1 VGKYLRFGISAVLLG
16 VFTWR
21 MNWSDVGEKLAALR
35 AGFWFAA
42 AGLWVFGIIVSARRW
57 QVYAKE
63 LGFER
68 SLPQYCSFCFV
79 GMFFNLVLPT
89 SVGGDVL
96 RVVYLEGHST
106 RRWLA
111 FVSVLVERV
120 SGLLLLIVIAC
131 VGLLCCPFALPGW
144 IAVCVWGSAAGA
156 VLGLAALSAARR
168 SSYLSPRRREQL
180 GVLVDLLWAPRL
192 WRETFFLSLLAQFA
206 AVLIVWCLAIGIG
219 LDLSFAYVCVLTP
232 MLTLLMLLPISVNG
246 MGVREGGMI
255 LFLAPLGIGPEPA
268 ITLAFLLFSVGA
280 AVSLLGGLLYLVGPA
295 RNPAPLPNQ
304 ETGISQQPSRVPEPA

>member
-1 VGKYLRFGISAVLLG
+1 VGKYLRFGISALLLG

-21 MNWSDVGEKLAALR
+21 MNWSDVGEKLATLR

-42 AGLWVFGIIVSARRW
+42 AGLWIFGIIVSARRW
-57 QVYAKE
+57 QIYAKE

-68 SLPQYCSFCFV
+68 SLSQYCSFCFV
-79 GMFFNLVLPT
+79 GLFFNLVLPT

-96 RVVYLEGHST
+96 RVVYLEGHSG

-111 FVSVLVERV
+111 FVSVLLERV
-120 SGLLLLIVIAC
+120 NGLLLLIVIAC
-131 VGLLCCPFALPGW
+131 AGLLCCPFALPGW

-156 VLGLAALSAARR
+156 LLVLAGLSAARR
-168 SSYLSPRRREQL
+168 SSNLSPRRREQL
-180 GVLVDLLWAPRL
+180 RVLVDSLWSPRL
-192 WRETFFLSLLAQFA
+192 WRETFLLSLVAQVT

-255 LFLAPLGIGPEPA
+255 VFLAPLGIGAEAA

-295 RNPAPLPNQ
+295 RKTAPLATPDA
-304 ETGISQQPSRVPEPA
+304 GLSRQPSRVPGPA